1 MEGNAME
8 KRARA
13 RFGAVA
19 LIGFGGA
26 MLLHQIVPGYLHG
39 SLTLATIAL
48 AFGALYTLAGERF
61 RWAKAPAIVFS
72 LISGL
77 VFVASLPG
85 HAMGTWWPLLLVAAG
100 LWILR
105 PRHFWV
111 R

>member
-1 MEGNAME
+1 MEGNSME
-8 KRARA
+8 KRERT
-13 RFGAVA
+13 RLGAVA

-48 AFGALYTLAGERF
+48 AFGALYALAGERF
-61 RWAKAPAIVFS
+61 RWAKVPAILFS
-72 LISGL
+72 AISGL
-77 VFVASLPG
+77 VFLTSLPG
-85 HAMGTWWPLLLVAAG
+85 DPLHTWWPLLLVAAG

-105 PRHFWV
+105 PRRSWV